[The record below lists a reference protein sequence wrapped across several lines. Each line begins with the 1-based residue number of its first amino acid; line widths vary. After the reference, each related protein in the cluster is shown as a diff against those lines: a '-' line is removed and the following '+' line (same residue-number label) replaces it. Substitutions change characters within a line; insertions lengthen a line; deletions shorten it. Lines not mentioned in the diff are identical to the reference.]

1 MSGSGYRGS
10 FADQVR
16 RQAKWPCTRVE
27 LSYKTAIFRQ
37 INKAHPNTHHDAL
50 EFPDGQIV
58 LLTNLAEGQQATV
71 LQLPA
76 RPASMKAKEEPAV
89 DDFANADGR

>member
-1 MSGSGYRGS
+1 MS

-16 RQAKWPCTRVE
+16 LRSKWPWARAE

-58 LLTNLAEGQQATV
+58 LLTNLADGQQATV

-76 RPASMKAKEEPAV
+76 RPASMKAKEAPAV
-89 DDFANADGR
+89 DGMANIEFANADRP